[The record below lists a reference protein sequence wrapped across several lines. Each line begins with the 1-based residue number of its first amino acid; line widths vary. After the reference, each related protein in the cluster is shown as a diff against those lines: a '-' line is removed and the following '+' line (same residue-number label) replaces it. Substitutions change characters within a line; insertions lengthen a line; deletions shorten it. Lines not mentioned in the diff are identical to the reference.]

1 MWSKTSTMEENLIF
15 HHFINFFIH
24 IWYFIYISSRCATSW
39 LTLPK
44 ESQPASRLRISM
56 RYTPTSLKGK
66 SFWGEV
72 HYYLCKGEFLFRI
85 IKQLKHG
92 FCQAVLALLFTTRQS
107 DADPEQKEA
116 VLSYMEKAASRQG
129 GTVNP
134 ANIRWNIVMLVV
146 AHFQANFVFGHT
158 PNFVLPS
165 WWLRHLKDNIFVLIP
180 LHSGPRVGVGDVH
193 RNRHSL
199 HDVWPFFKHW

>member
-1 MWSKTSTMEENLIF
+1 MWSKTSTMDENLIF

-24 IWYFIYISSRCATSW
+24 IWYFIYISPRCATSW

-146 AHFQANFVFGHT
+146 AHFRDPADAPKKSSPPHWDERKMWERLRTVWKMLIKIETIVRRGQCS
-158 PNFVLPS
+158 PS
-165 WWLRHLKDNIFVLIP
+165 SIARF
-180 LHSGPRVGVGDVH
+180 
-193 RNRHSL
+193 
-199 HDVWPFFKHW
+199 